1 MEKVV
6 AVAGTQHEAGSRWEL
21 AAGAG
26 VAALLA
32 ASMLCPAAR
41 AQDAAQAP
49 APVLVAEAR
58 TDQPAVRM
66 QVRTSALPRLDAQD
80 AGFQAPRVDLS
91 LMTTTPGGSGL
102 GPVLGVSTT
111 GAGQPLGLQ
120 ARTGVDLGVRW
131 SQRLQSQHQI
141 DVTAWRRM
149 NAPDDAYSLI
159 QMRQPVYGARVEM
172 NLARA
177 KSGINIGGLAI
188 DRGFVGMQLE
198 GGGRIT
204 IKRKDGRPMV
214 YYRTTF

>member
-6 AVAGTQHEAGSRWEL
+6 ALAGGQQQAGSRWEL

-26 VAALLA
+26 VAAFLA

-41 AQDAAQAP
+41 AQDAAKAP
-49 APVLVAEAR
+49 PAVLVAEAR

-66 QVRTSALPRLDAQD
+66 QVQTSALPRLDAQD
-80 AGFQAPRVDLS
+80 TGFQAPRIDLS
-91 LMTTTPGGSGL
+91 LMTTTANGSGL
-102 GPVLGVSTT
+102 GPVIGMTST
-111 GAGQPLGLQ
+111 GFAQPLSLQ
-120 ARTGVDLGVRW
+120 TRTGVDLGVRW

-149 NAPDDAYSLI
+149 NGPDDAYSLI

-172 NLARA
+172 NLSSA

-214 YYRTTF
+214 YYRTAF